1 MPYGVALSEH
11 PVAAAAAAEVA
22 DRVGAALGPAP
33 DVAVLFATAPHRDEL
48 SVIGDVVRDRLGP
61 RILAGASAVSV
72 VGGPLEIEEQPAV
85 SLWAARVG
93 DIDPL
98 RITATRLDDG
108 LRFDGVDTE
117 YLPGGHTL
125 VVVPDPFS
133 FPISELVD
141 ELARECPD
149 LTVIGGLAS
158 AAHRPGDNRLLLDDE
173 VFDDGAIGFLL
184 RGPTRVTTV
193 VSQGCRP
200 VGRPL
205 VVTRSEGNLILELAG
220 QPAFARLAELVG
232 SLSEEDRDLAS
243 RGLHIGRVI
252 DEHRTEFGRGD
263 FLIRGVLGADTE
275 SGAVAIGD
283 VVPVGSTVQFQVRDA
298 ESADE
303 DLKELMTG
311 EHADGA
317 LLFTCNGRGSHLFST
332 PHHDAGLVSEV
343 LAGAPLAG
351 MFCAGEIGPVGGR
364 SFVHGFTA
372 SLALFHDD

>member
-1 MPYGVALSEH
+1 MHYGAALSEH
-11 PVAAAAAAEVA
+11 PMAVTAAAEVA
-22 DRVGAALGPAP
+22 TRVSAELGSAP
-33 DVAVLFATAPHRDEL
+33 DVALLFATSAHRDEL
-48 SVIGDVVRDRLGP
+48 GAIGAVVRDRLGP

-72 VGGPLEIEEQPAV
+72 VGGPLEIEERPAV

-93 DIDPL
+93 VVDPL
-98 RITATRLDDG
+98 RLTATRLDDG
-108 LRFDGVDTE
+108 STFDGIDIE
-117 YLPGGHTL
+117 NPAGGHTL

-141 ELARECPD
+141 ELARESPD

-173 VFDDGAIGFLL
+173 VFDDGAIGLLL
-184 RGPTRVTTV
+184 RGPARVTTV

-220 QPAFARLAELVG
+220 RPAFTRLAELVG
-232 SLSEEDRDLAS
+232 SLSEADRQLAS

-303 DLKELMTG
+303 DLRELMAG

-317 LLFTCNGRGSHLFST
+317 LLFTCNGRGSHLFSA
-332 PHHDAGLVSEV
+332 PHHDAGLVSAI
-343 LAGAPLAG
+343 LAGAPLGG